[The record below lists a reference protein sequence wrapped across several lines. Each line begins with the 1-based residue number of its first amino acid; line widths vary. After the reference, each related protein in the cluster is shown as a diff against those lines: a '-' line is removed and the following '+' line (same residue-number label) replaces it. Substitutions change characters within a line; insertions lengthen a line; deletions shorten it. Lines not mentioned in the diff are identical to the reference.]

1 LVKRLNSVLAV
12 TLCVLAALVLVL
24 STLPARAQDRSSTP
38 VGNATPAPVLDDG
51 GWITLGNWTVQWQ
64 PSTGLL
70 RLLPLATPTPDA
82 PSATPTATRTPTP
95 SATPTVTPTAT
106 PTASSTPSATPEDVP
121 TQEVTELPTMPP
133 STDIPHVC
141 EGGVAASVLNVRAD
155 HSTSAGIVG
164 KLYIGNRAVIERMY
178 VIEDAR
184 SEWAFVRSGTLA
196 GWVASHYL
204 LSDGTVERY
213 LIWDDEDEHC
223 YPPDMPIE
231 WEVPPPSTPS
241 PFDGDTLS
249 GLHFAWYS
257 DHTKA
262 AQTAPLVGLAKCLT
276 LTGSMCDTMRAAN
289 PRLVTIYRD
298 YRSECP
304 TREQVY
310 TDAAGYYARLRT
322 LWQDAP
328 GYDYYEVQNECSGF
342 HGQEDYAALAQFS
355 IEVATRAAADGYCV
369 LALSSYPGSPE
380 ISEFIQFEPYFRFAD
395 ATPCGTWPNGAPKYH
410 GLATHATG
418 YCPASVDTS
427 AYPWV
432 GWVWVAGRHLLYA
445 EALAQTRGYD
455 MAAKRFVWIQT
466 EWGLTYGQDE
476 DGNAFES
483 WELQACIRETTR
495 VLSEQNIINGY
506 AVWNYGKIGSWL
518 DYTGY
523 LPEMFQ

>member
-1 LVKRLNSVLAV
+1 MKKYVILA
-12 TLCVLAALVLVL
+12 LLGLIL
-24 STLPARAQDRSSTP
+24 SACGQATLPSGEYILMPADGQQITPGVWKYENADGAWVIVLQMAISTE
-38 VGNATPAPVLDDG
+38 N
-51 GWITLGNWTVQWQ
+51 
-64 PSTGLL
+64 
-70 RLLPLATPTPDA
+70 A
-82 PSATPTATRTPTP
+82 PSATPTATPSATPSATVTPTP
-95 SATPTVTPTAT
+95 TATSTPTVTP
-106 PTASSTPSATPEDVP
+106 SSTPGQGEPPTPTPETVEPPPTFTVTPVP
-121 TQEVTELPTMPP
+121 
-133 STDIPHVC
+133 SKVC
-141 EGGVAASVLNVRAD
+141 VIKTGAFGINERSD
-155 HSTSAGIVG
+155 HSTSAPRLGSIPAGSV
-164 KLYIGNRAVIERMY
+164 VTIEEFWQGTPY
-178 VIEDAR
+178 LWAR
-184 SEWAFVRSGTLA
+184 SAIGWFVVREDSTWWVYGLEGTDLCDAVPGWPAGLA
-196 GWVASHYL
+196 
-204 LSDGTVERY
+204 
-213 LIWDDEDEHC
+213 
-223 YPPDMPIE
+223 
-231 WEVPPPSTPS
+231 PPPAIVANPLT
-241 PFDGDTLS
+241 GDTLA

-257 DHTKA
+257 DHARA

-304 TREQVY
+304 TRDQVY
-310 TDAAGYYARLRT
+310 TDAAGYYARLRA

-328 GYDYYEVQNECSGF
+328 GYDYYELQNECSGLS
-342 HGQEDYAALAQFS
+342 GQEDYAALAQFS

-380 ISEFIQFEPYFRFAD
+380 ISEFVQLEPYLRFAD

-410 GLATHATG
+410 GIATHATG

-476 DGNAFES
+476 DGGAFTAGD
-483 WELQACIRETTR
+483 LQACVRETVR
-495 VLSEQNIINGY
+495 VLSDQDIIDGFT
-506 AVWNYGKIGSWL
+506 VWNYGKVGSWL

-523 LPEMFQ
+523 LPGMFQ

>member
-1 LVKRLNSVLAV
+1 VKQLNSGLAVLLVALVLSVLA
-12 TLCVLAALVLVL
+12 LA
-24 STLPARAQDRSSTP
+24 SLPARAQDRSSTP
-38 VGNATPAPVLDDG
+38 AGNATPAPVLDDG

-70 RLLPLATPTPDA
+70 RLLPLASPTPDA
-82 PSATPTATRTPTP
+82 PSATPTATPSATP
-95 SATPTVTPTAT
+95 SATVTPSATSTPTAT
-106 PTASSTPSATPEDVP
+106 PSATATPPGDVP

-164 KLYIGNRAVIERMY
+164 KLYIGNRVVIERMY

-184 SEWAFVRSGTLA
+184 REWAFVRSGALA
-196 GWVASHYL
+196 GWVASYYL
-204 LSDGTVERY
+204 LSDGTVDRY
-213 LIWDDEDEHC
+213 LVWDDEDESC
-223 YPPDMPIE
+223 YPPDMPVE
-231 WEVPPPSTPS
+231 WEVPPPVTPS

-249 GLHFAWYS
+249 GLHFAWFS
-257 DHTKA
+257 DHAKA

-304 TREQVY
+304 TRDQVY
-310 TDAAGYYARLRT
+310 TDAAGYYARLRA

-328 GYDYYEVQNECSGF
+328 GYDYYEVQNECPAF

-380 ISEFIQFEPYFRFAD
+380 ISEFVQLEPYLRFAD

-432 GWVWVAGRHLLYA
+432 GWIWVSGRHLLYA

-455 MAAKRFVWIQT
+455 MAAKRWPYLVT
-466 EWGLTYGQDE
+466 ELGWTYGQDE
-476 DGNAFES
+476 DSGAFTAG
-483 WELQACIRETTR
+483 ELQACNRETVR
-495 VLSEQNIINGY
+495 VLSQQDIIDGFT
-506 AVWNYGKIGSWL
+506 VWNYGQVGQWL
-518 DYTGY
+518 DYTPH
-523 LPEMFQ
+523 LPGMFE